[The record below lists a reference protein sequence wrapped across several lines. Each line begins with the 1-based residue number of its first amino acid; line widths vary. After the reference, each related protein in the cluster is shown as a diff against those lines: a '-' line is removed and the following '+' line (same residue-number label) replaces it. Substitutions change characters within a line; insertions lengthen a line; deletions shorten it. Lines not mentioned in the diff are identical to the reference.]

1 MVFYVRQMRDL
12 LLSTVRTVS
21 HGAVEILIRRACI
34 T

>member
-12 LLSTVRTVS
+12 LLLTVRSVS
-21 HGAVEILIRRACI
+21 YGAVEILIRRACI